1 MIDTSSVISKNV
13 EQKDIEQNK
22 EKKTILIVD
31 DDVINRKV
39 LGKIFSADYAVE
51 EAENGR
57 AAVTKIIC
65 NKNRYCAI
73 LLDVMMPEMDGI
85 EVLKRLKGWG
95 LLDKIPVF
103 LITAERVEKVE
114 REAYELGVMDVIS
127 KPVVPYVVL
136 RRLHSVIELFEAR
149 KHLNSVVL
157 SQKNELLE
165 QANKI
170 IQLNQGMIEAL
181 ATAIEFRNEESG
193 GHVQRI
199 CQITRYFLENTQF
212 GEGLS
217 PDEINNISL
226 ASIMHDIGKIAIPD
240 AILTKPGRFTPEEYE
255 IMKTHT
261 TQGSVI
267 LERIPQFRENG
278 IYEYA
283 WDIAKHHHERWDGK
297 GYPDGLSGEEIS
309 PWAQIVSLAD
319 VYDALNC
326 KRVYKDAFS
335 RDKVV
340 EMIWTGQCGLFNPH
354 LLDEFFL
361 IEDQLFPM
369 YESLPEAQ

>member
-1 MIDTSSVISKNV
+1 MFDKDLNTMNNIID
-13 EQKDIEQNK
+13 DNK
-22 EKKTILIVD
+22 IYNGENKTKTILIVD

-39 LGKIFSADYAVE
+39 LGKIFSSDYAVE

-57 AAVTKIIC
+57 VALTKILC
-65 NKNRYCAI
+65 NKNRFCAI
-73 LLDVMMPEMDGI
+73 LLDVIMPEMDGI

-103 LITAERVEKVE
+103 LITAERVESVE

-149 KHLNSVVL
+149 KYLNSVVL
-157 SQKNELLE
+157 SQKNALLE

-199 CQITRYFLENTQF
+199 CKITRFFLENTEF
-212 GEGLS
+212 GFGMSE
-217 PDEINNISL
+217 EVINNIALS
-226 ASIMHDIGKIAIPD
+226 AIMHDIGKIAIPD

-267 LERIPQFRENG
+267 LERIPQFRDNG
-278 IYEYA
+278 IYE
-283 WDIAKHHHERWDGK
+283 
-297 GYPDGLSGEEIS
+297 
-309 PWAQIVSLAD
+309 
-319 VYDALNC
+319 
-326 KRVYKDAFS
+326 
-335 RDKVV
+335 
-340 EMIWTGQCGLFNPH
+340 
-354 LLDEFFL
+354 
-361 IEDQLFPM
+361 
-369 YESLPEAQ
+369 